1 MVVGASFYLEIE
13 MTEETRSSVKQ
24 HAVNGGKLIAAIG
37 ALTAAIL
44 GYNRVLDKL
53 DVVVQINAMKLNA
66 LTAEV
71 AYLRGRIDAQD
82 HGVGA
87 TTPDAVPAP
96 TPDELTTVV
105 TTESD
110 SAAKEESVEVKTLGL
125 TYRKMPLSME
135 GLQRMQEHMFA
146 PAGE

>member
-1 MVVGASFYLEIE
+1 

-71 AYLRGRIDAQD
+71 AYLRGRIDAGE

-87 TTPDAVPAP
+87 TTPGVFSAPAS
-96 TPDELTTVV
+96 EEFTTVV
-105 TTESD
+105 TEGEN
-110 SAAKEESVEVKTLGL
+110 SAEEAAENNSVEIKTLGL
-125 TYRKMPLSME
+125 TYRKLPLNMD
-135 GLQRMQEHMFA
+135 GLQKLQEHMFA